1 VRKRRLAYF
10 HFWRDIGR
18 RMNIRDIPAG
28 YVPLESFNRDYEKA
42 RFRFSETNRRV
53 GLATRELF
61 VSWFPKLAAPLVRKV
76 IHALLDDPL
85 IGAFGFDPPL
95 HRARRLV
102 SGALGLR
109 GVIAGLLPPRGVN
122 SGCARRCALS
132 QLSERICD
140 RRFGTSAKL
149 MVRGVILQ
157 ACLL

>member
-1 VRKRRLAYF
+1 
-10 HFWRDIGR
+10 
-18 RMNIRDIPAG
+18 MNIRDIPAG

-42 RFRFSETNRRV
+42 HFRFSETNRRV

-109 GVIAGLLPPRGVN
+109 GVIAGLLPPRRELRLRTKMRYPSYPNGY
-122 SGCARRCALS
+122 
-132 QLSERICD
+132 
-140 RRFGTSAKL
+140 
-149 MVRGVILQ
+149 VIEDLGPRQ
-157 ACLL
+157 N